1 MALPSSLE
9 LTMRLTAFTDYTLRT
24 LIYLAGQHDRL
35 VTIAE
40 IAERH
45 GMSKHHLTKVV
56 YELGLTGVIRTVRG
70 RHGGITL
77 ARPAEEIRIGE
88 VVRASEPDFHMADCF
103 DARRATCVYAGRC
116 CVQGML
122 GRAVGAYLT
131 ALDAVTLADLTC
143 PPDAGAGADANAA
156 AGATPGAAAGLVPA

>member
-77 ARPAEEIRIGE
+77 ARAPEAIRIGE

-143 PPDAGAGADANAA
+143 PPDAGDDVAADATPDTPAA
-156 AGATPGAAAGLVPA
+156 TAGLLPA

>member
-1 MALPSSLE
+1 
-9 LTMRLTAFTDYTLRT
+9 MRLTAFTDYTLRT
-24 LIYLAGQHDRL
+24 LIYLAGQRDRL

-70 RHGGITL
+70 RHGGVEL

-88 VVRASEPDFHMADCF
+88 VVRASEPDFHVADCF

-122 GRAVGAYLT
+122 GQAVGAYLT
-131 ALDAVTLADLTC
+131 ALDAVTLADLT
-143 PPDAGAGADANAA
+143 
-156 AGATPGAAAGLVPA
+156 